1 MKFSRQKILAEKILF
16 IDGLSGSG
24 KSLIGPLLVSLD
36 KCEYWLYDHLYEEII
51 VLLANKKID
60 LDSAKS
66 ILKIHSDMNIYN
78 LYLGRN
84 INFRYFDHSGVQ
96 YGSVENNFKKRLRLK
111 DGDYLVNKII
121 KKKLW
126 LPLMT
131 HGVLIYFSLFKKIF
145 SDRNIHFI
153 SLSRNPVSLLKN
165 FYKDNWYYKINNNPR
180 EIYLSYKK
188 KRLHEPWFFALS
200 KGNTFNDK
208 YADYLYKYINYQE
221 KLKTSNHSIIY
232 YENFVRNPKKEL
244 DYLKQKLGSTNNI
257 TQKLFKKFKLPRIE
271 KLSYEDDLNF
281 INSKIKN
288 RNLRYSLIKL
298 QERYYNNL
306 N

>member
-188 KRLHEPWFFALS
+188 KKLHEPWFFALS

>member
-1 MKFSRQKILAEKILF
+1 M
-16 IDGLSGSG
+16 
-24 KSLIGPLLVSLD
+24 
-36 KCEYWLYDHLYEEII
+36 
-51 VLLANKKID
+51 
-60 LDSAKS
+60 
-66 ILKIHSDMNIYN
+66 
-78 LYLGRN
+78 
-84 INFRYFDHSGVQ
+84 
-96 YGSVENNFKKRLRLK
+96 
-111 DGDYLVNKII
+111 
-121 KKKLW
+121 
-126 LPLMT
+126 
-131 HGVLIYFSLFKKIF
+131 
-145 SDRNIHFI
+145 
-153 SLSRNPVSLLKN
+153 
-165 FYKDNWYYKINNNPR
+165 
-180 EIYLSYKK
+180 
-188 KRLHEPWFFALS
+188 
-200 KGNTFNDK
+200 
-208 YADYLYKYINYQE
+208 YKYINYQE